1 MNDISYS
8 NQQKNLP
15 PCGLLAL
22 GISLFAY
29 IFCQASLFESSVYY
43 LGIILL
49 ITGGIQIMIGMRS
62 HQQGN
67 SYAAAILLPF
77 GLFWLSI
84 IGYEIFP
91 KLGFGQHPDSIAM
104 FAYLT
109 MWTMFVA
116 IQFLGSFR
124 RNLTMQYLYGTLMVC
139 LLSLSIDQL
148 REDWVFL
155 AIGCVFGIVAAFV
168 AISTA
173 LTQFSEQW
181 TGRTIFPRGNS
192 LSN

>member
-1 MNDISYS
+1 MNDNSCS

-22 GISLFAY
+22 GISLVAY
-29 IFCQASLFESSVYY
+29 IFCQAGLFESSVYY
-43 LGIILL
+43 SGIILL
-49 ITGGIQIMIGMRS
+49 IAGGIQIMIGLRS
-62 HQQGN
+62 QQQGN

-77 GLFWLSI
+77 GFFWLSI

-91 KLGFGQHPDSIAM
+91 RLGFGQHPGSTAM

-109 MWTMFVA
+109 MWAMFVA

-124 RNLTMQYLYGTLMVC
+124 QNLTMQYLYGTMMVC

-148 REDWVFL
+148 REDQVFL
-155 AIGCVFGIVAAFV
+155 AIGCVFGVVAAFV

-181 TGRTIFPRGNS
+181 TGRYHRAVPH
-192 LSN
+192 